1 MNLATYLIGSQ
12 LAIALLYIMYKALW
26 GRDTFLPLHRGI
38 IVTGIIF
45 ALTYPLLPYLPGLS
59 VSSLLPHDSKLSAT
73 LATIA
78 ITPDTTVTTSA
89 DVMTWLYLA
98 GVTTGIAW
106 LAVRLFS
113 LLHLRRQCRA
123 ATIEDTRVLIPPSG
137 KSPFSFFKAIFIP
150 PVDYTP
156 EMLHHIIS
164 HEKAH
169 VSQGHTYDILLG
181 EITCIV
187 GWFNPFAWL
196 LRNEIH
202 LYTEQLADAEA
213 IQATTSAQQ
222 YQLHLLQASTGSKYP
237 FGSAFDKQSLP
248 ARIKML
254 NRNTSPCYRKLY
266 YIIAL
271 PLAALLIMG
280 AQACKKQS
288 SERPQS
294 AREIPPPAVETVYD
308 TCETMPRFPGGEK
321 AMMEFI
327 ATHLKYP
334 QQAVKENIQGA
345 VLAEFVIDAEGKAI
359 QPRIIRSLSPE
370 CDREVIRVINLMPA
384 WTPGQQDGKAVNV
397 KFTIPI
403 MYRLQ

>member
-327 ATHLKYP
+327 ATNLKYP

-345 VLAEFVIDAEGKAI
+345 VLAEFVIDAEGKATAP
-359 QPRIIRSLSPE
+359 QIIRSLSPE

-384 WTPGQQDGKAVNV
+384 WTPGQQEGKAVNV

>member
-89 DVMTWLYLA
+89 DVITWLYLA

-106 LAVRLFS
+106 LAVKLFS
-113 LLHLRRQCRA
+113 LLHLRRQCRT

-169 VSQGHTYDILLG
+169 ASQGHTCDILLG
-181 EITCIV
+181 EVACIV

-196 LRNEIH
+196 LRNEIR

-213 IQATTSAQQ
+213 IQATTSARQ

-254 NRNTSPCYRKLY
+254 NRNESPHYRKLY

-271 PLAALLIMG
+271 PLAALLIIG
-280 AQACKKQS
+280 VQACKKQP
-288 SERPQS
+288 SETPQD
-294 AREIPPPAVETVYD
+294 ATEITQAVTETVYD
-308 TCETMPRFPGGEK
+308 KSEIMPRFPGGEK
-321 AMMEFI
+321 AMMEFV
-327 ATHLKYP
+327 ASNLKYP
-334 QQAVKENIQGA
+334 PQAIEERIEGA
-345 VLAEFVIDAEGKAI
+345 VLAEFVVNANGKTVR
-359 QPRIIRSLSPE
+359 PRILRSLSPE
-370 CDREVIRVINLMPA
+370 CDAEVVRVIELMPA
-384 WTPGQQDGKAVNV
+384 WSPGQQDGKAVNV

-403 MYRLQ
+403 MFSLQ